1 MKAIASNGVEIQTG
15 DMVLVR
21 ESDTRT
27 WFVSLF
33 SYKIRDNHFI
43 CANGSVW
50 TQCIPLESNE
60 HLCGTNDEYEEP
72 YIPEFG
78 DMVEGITSKN
88 EKIDGVLVAY
98 SHNEDIK
105 GYDDERVK
113 YKVVAHKFIGDGFA
127 YIYYPCKSVKPI
139 KKQFDNRYRV

>member
-72 YIPEFG
+72 YTQMSKEEIAEAI
-78 DMVEGITSKN
+78 VEQMATPS
-88 EKIDGVLVAY
+88 
-98 SHNEDIK
+98 EDISA
-105 GYDDERVK
+105 
-113 YKVVAHKFIGDGFA
+113 KVYTYHV
-127 YIYYPCKSVKPI
+127 
-139 KKQFDNRYRV
+139 